1 MTLQGDMT
9 PSGDATPG
17 RSRSQRMDAL
27 ALANEIRGKRARL
40 KRDLKAGRVKVFTQ
54 IEDPAEWLMTA
65 KVLDLLLA
73 VPKIGRVKAN
83 KALVQCRI
91 SPSKTVGGLSDR
103 QRRELV
109 TLLSR

>member
-1 MTLQGDMT
+1 MSATHPNQQNGD
-9 PSGDATPG
+9 GLE
-17 RSRSQRMDAL
+17 RSRDQKMDAL
-27 ALANEIRGKRARL
+27 ALANEIRGKRASL
-40 KRDLKAGRVKVFTQ
+40 KRELKAGRVKVHSQ
-54 IEDPAEWLMTA
+54 IAAPPEWLATA
-65 KVLDLLLA
+65 KVIDLLLA

-109 TLLSR
+109 DLLAR